1 MDDFGR
7 AGVPHALRDAGMCL
21 IDAGRDQGHEDHH
34 RQADVDEEGWK
45 HKVEKMPANWINGFD
60 SNQEIAN
67 EELYDLKA
75 MPTLYLLDKGKKVL
89 LKDADLDE
97 ILLFL
102 QNTKN

>member
-1 MDDFGR
+1 
-7 AGVPHALRDAGMCL
+7 
-21 IDAGRDQGHEDHH
+21 
-34 RQADVDEEGWK
+34 
-45 HKVEKMPANWINGFD
+45 MPANWINGFD

>member
-1 MDDFGR
+1 MAEKPADGVVKPSLEKLKALQLAMD
-7 AGVPHALRDAGMCL
+7 
-21 IDAGRDQGHEDHH
+21 
-34 RQADVDEEGWK
+34 
-45 HKVEKMPANWINGFD
+45 KVEKMPANWINGFD
-60 SNQEIAN
+60 SNQKIAN